1 MAVKFSEDI
10 DKLLLSYP
18 WPNNLIELENQVKQ
32 AVISSEGPVITSDAF
47 LLPST
52 KCAKRS
58 LKSIKD
64 EAEKDI
70 LLSALHL
77 HHGQVMSAAKDLGI
91 SRATMYRLLSKHQI
105 LPDGDRIRA

>member
-1 MAVKFSEDI
+1 M
-10 DKLLLSYP
+10 
-18 WPNNLIELENQVKQ
+18 
-32 AVISSEGPVITSDAF
+32 ITSDAF